1 MEHTAYIAVGSNMGD
16 REEMIAWARAFLLIE
31 PAIRFIKSSAVIS
44 TVPLGGPPQDDYLNA
59 VWLITTAFSPQ
70 ALIEYLLHVEK
81 LLGRKRRVRN
91 GPRTIDLDILFY
103 DNKVISRGAVVL
115 PHPRLH
121 EREFIVRLLN
131 ELSPGLRHP
140 VLERTVAQLLEGF
153 RHESDQIKA

>member
-1 MEHTAYIAVGSNMGD
+1 MEHTAYVAVGSNLGD
-16 REEMIAWARAFLLIE
+16 REEMITLARAFFLIE
-31 PAIRFIKSSAVIS
+31 PAIRFIKSSAVIE
-44 TVPLGGPPQDDYLNA
+44 TVPLGGPPQGDYLNV
-59 VWLITTAFSPQ
+59 VWLITTTFTPQ
-70 ALIEYLLHVEK
+70 ALLKYLLHIEK

-103 DNKVISRGAVVL
+103 DNKVISRGTVIL

-140 VLERTVAQLLEGF
+140 VLHRTVKQILKGF